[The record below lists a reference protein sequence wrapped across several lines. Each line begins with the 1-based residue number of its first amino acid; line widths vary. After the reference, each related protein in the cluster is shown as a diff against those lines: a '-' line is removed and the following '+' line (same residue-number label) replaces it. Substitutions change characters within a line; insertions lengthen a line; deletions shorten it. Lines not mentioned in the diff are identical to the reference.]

1 MEEQVLG
8 KINGDFTNRD
18 SESYDSQVML
28 IQMLCLEIKSYQSYR
43 NNNFWLVNRICMIM
57 QDIIMTGK
65 VVICSV
71 IQDNWIQI

>member
-18 SESYDSQVML
+18 SESHDSQVTL

-43 NNNFWLVNRICMIM
+43 N
-57 QDIIMTGK
+57 
-65 VVICSV
+65 
-71 IQDNWIQI
+71 